1 MSAVADRTINA
12 ATPVARVRATARS
25 EWIKLVSVRSGPV
38 VVLAGTLVMLAGSW
52 LVSSSYRG
60 NWAFL
65 APADR
70 AAFDA
75 TDITLRGIDL
85 AQLLVG
91 TLGVL
96 TVTGEYSSGLIRQTL
111 TATPQR
117 GQLLAVKAAV
127 FTAVVWAW
135 CTALCVLAVL
145 LGQRF
150 LNAPVPQVSLT
161 DPTVLRAVLGGGVY
175 LTLVGSCGLFLGAV
189 VRRTAAALAVLFGLL
204 LVLPLVATL
213 IGGDLGDRITEI
225 TPSGAGG
232 QIWKTVHAGP
242 HTLGPWQ
249 GVALFAGYAT
259 VVAVASFALIRRRDV

>member
-1 MSAVADRTINA
+1 ML
-12 ATPVARVRATARS
+12 ATTV
-25 EWIKLVSVRSGPV
+25 
-38 VVLAGTLVMLAGSW
+38 VMLVGSW
-52 LVSSSYRG
+52 LVSSSYRDSRV
-60 NWAFL
+60 FM

-75 TDITLRGIDL
+75 TDISLRGIDL

-96 TVTGEYSSGLIRQTL
+96 TVTGEYSSGLICQTL
-111 TATPQR
+111 TFTPQR
-117 GQLLAVKAAV
+117 RQVFAVKAAV
-127 FTAVVWAW
+127 FAATVWAW
-135 CTALCVLAVL
+135 CTTLSVLAFV

-150 LNAPVPQVSLT
+150 LDAPIPQVSLT

-175 LTLVGSCGLFLGAV
+175 LTLVGTCGLFLGAL

-204 LVLPLVATL
+204 LVLPLIATL
-213 IGGDLGDRITEI
+213 VAGSFGDRITEVM
-225 TPSGAGG
+225 PSGSGG

-249 GVALFAGYAT
+249 GTTLFVGYVAAL
-259 VVAVASFALIRRRDV
+259 AVAALVLIRRRDV